1 MGYADRGR
9 PYRVIYIASIM
20 PGTSVMYDLFT
31 ILKSVAQFLCR
42 TYNVVFGLFQAP
54 FYAFAQTMMAELIP
68 LGYENMV
75 S

>member
-1 MGYADRGR
+1 
-9 PYRVIYIASIM
+9 M
-20 PGTSVMYDLFT
+20 PGNSVMYDLFT